1 MKTVLVVDDETGIL
15 ESFRM
20 MLKDNYRVLTAVDGQ
35 RALEILHHEHV
46 HLTILDIAMPGI
58 PGLDVLKEI
67 TRLYHDVDVIV
78 VTAITT
84 VNTAIEAM
92 KSGASDYVMKPFDVG
107 DIKLIIDK
115 TISTRELSR
124 EVAFLR
130 TEVNKEFEQTNIVGQ
145 SPAIQEVFNALSKVA
160 RVNSPVLIT
169 GESGTGKELFARAI
183 HLQSSRR
190 TKPFVTVSCPN
201 LPDTLLDSELFGHER
216 GAFTNATER
225 KIGHFELAS
234 GGTIFL
240 DEISEMSLSN
250 QSKLLRVLQEY
261 EIVRV
266 GGTKTISVDVRI
278 IAATNVDLKSAITR
292 GAFREDLF
300 YRLNVIPVRLPAL
313 RERKE
318 DVSVLIHYYF
328 QKYKKE
334 LHARVNAIHPSAQ
347 KLLEDYHWPGN
358 IRELKNVIERM
369 ITLYGDND
377 ALLYNHV
384 PDDIKRENDSYTSRQ
399 SGALIELLEVEP
411 LDEILSHVE
420 REFIEK
426 ALYKTNGV
434 QTRAA
439 QILKTTRRILK
450 YKMNK
455 LGISNHGLNA

>member
-1 MKTVLVVDDETGIL
+1 MKTVLIVDDEIGIL

-35 RALEILHHEHV
+35 SALEILRNEHV
-46 HLTILDIAMPGI
+46 HLTILDVAMPGI
-58 PGLDVLKEI
+58 SGLDVLKEI
-67 TRLYHDVDVIV
+67 TRLYHDTDVIV

-92 KSGASDYVMKPFDVG
+92 KLGASDYVIKPFDAG
-107 DIKLIIDK
+107 EIKLIIDK
-115 TISTRELSR
+115 TVSTRELNQ
-124 EVAFLR
+124 EVAYLR
-130 TEVNKEFEQTNIVGQ
+130 SEINKNFEHTNIVGR
-145 SPAIQEVFNALSKVA
+145 SPAIQQAFDALSKVA

-183 HLQSSRR
+183 HLQSPRR

-201 LPDTLLDSELFGHER
+201 LPDTLLESELFGHER
-216 GAFTNATER
+216 GAFTNAMER
-225 KIGHFELAS
+225 KIGHFELAN

-261 EIVRV
+261 EIVRL
-266 GGTKTISVDVRI
+266 GGTKTISIDVRI
-278 IAATNVDLKSAITR
+278 IAATNVDLKSAIAG

-300 YRLNVIPVRLPAL
+300 YRLNVIPVRLPTL

-318 DVSVLIHYYF
+318 DVPVLIHHYF

-334 LHARVNAIHPSAQ
+334 LHARVAAIHPSAL
-347 KLLEDYHWPGN
+347 KLLVDYHWPGN
-358 IRELKNVIERM
+358 VRELKNVIERM
-369 ITLYGDND
+369 ITLYGEND
-377 ALLYNHV
+377 AILYSHV
-384 PDDIKRENDSYTSRQ
+384 PEDIKRSNSRYTARQ
-399 SGALIELLEVEP
+399 PGALIELLEVEP
-411 LDEILSHVE
+411 LGEILSRIE

-426 ALYKTNGV
+426 ALHKTNGV
-434 QTRAA
+434 QTKAA

-455 LGISNHGLNA
+455 LGISDSGLNT